1 MLRKIAMLFAV
12 CLVCMP
18 LGGLASS
25 AGGGPQGYLTQANA
39 LTDSWMLDPA
49 LMLILCILLLAIS
62 QVFGQRRQVVT
73 H

>member
-25 AGGGPQGYLTQANA
+25 AGGGPKGYLTQANV

-62 QVFGQRRQVVT
+62 KVSSQRRRVVMD
-73 H
+73 